1 MSNKIINDPVHG
13 FIRVK
18 YNSALRCINHS
29 YFQRLRNI
37 AQLGL
42 TQVVYPGAVHS
53 RFHHALGAFHLM
65 QVAMEQLRVKG
76 VEISDKEEEAACLAI
91 LLHDIGHGPFSHAL
105 EKSFFKRISH
115 EQISLALMHAMNKE
129 FHGDLDLAIE
139 IFTNQYPRKFFH
151 QLISSQLDVDRLD
164 YLKRDS
170 FYSGV
175 IEGNIAVD
183 RILAMIDVVDN
194 EIVVH
199 EKGIMSV
206 QHFLLS
212 RNLMYWQVYLHK
224 TVMSAEFMLIKFF
237 ERIYELIQRGQMI
250 TTSNPRLNFFFQ
262 LAEEQRS
269 QLTPDV
275 MSQFVQLDDS
285 DVWTVLK
292 DMKDNSD
299 EILSSLAQRIL
310 ARKFYKVT
318 FSPEKYQAAI
328 DKLPAM
334 KNEEEYYTHFNDM
347 VTVTAYSSATPIRI
361 ATKDHG
367 VMDYEDYIIRNGMII
382 PLENKTQKTF
392 YYYLEA

>member
-18 YNSALRCINHS
+18 YHSALRCINHT

-237 ERIYELIQRGQMI
+237 ERIYELIQEGKNI
-250 TTSNPRLNFFFQ
+250 TTSNPRLNYFFS
-262 LAEEQRS
+262 LEQNERS
-269 QLTPDV
+269 QLT
-275 MSQFVQLDDS
+275 SQIMAEFVKLDDS

-328 DKLPAM
+328 DKLPTM
-334 KNEEEYYTHFNDM
+334 KNEKEYYTHFKDM
-347 VTVTAYSSATPIRI
+347 VTVTAYTSATPIRI

-367 VMDYEDYIIRNGMII
+367 VMDYEDYIIRNGMMI